1 MFWLVSYAN
10 DEVIHC
16 LPSIFIQIPKF
27 IVNQVRKQNTENQKK
42 EKKDKAMKKL
52 LKKMAYDR
60 EKHEKQD
67 KAPNDVRKHMYEIPY

>member
-1 MFWLVSYAN
+1 M
-10 DEVIHC
+10 
-16 LPSIFIQIPKF
+16 
-27 IVNQVRKQNTENQKK
+27 RKQNTENQKK

-67 KAPNDVRKHMYEIPY
+67 KTPNDVRKHISEILYKEVCHLCSVKVDIAKRISTLI